1 MARDAK
7 ISLQP
12 DQTLTEVNE
21 VEISDS
27 NARGRDPS
35 AISLLNQ
42 KTGTPSKIR
51 SQEPSHFVE
60 STHQRCAGVTS
71 IISRNLSSTFGSTW

>member
-1 MARDAK
+1 MARDAQ

-12 DQTLTEVNE
+12 DQTLAEVNE
-21 VEISDS
+21 IEISDS
-27 NARGRDPS
+27 NARRRDPS

-51 SQEPSHFVE
+51 LKEP
-60 STHQRCAGVTS
+60 
-71 IISRNLSSTFGSTW
+71 

>member
-12 DQTLTEVNE
+12 DRALAEVNE
-21 VEISDS
+21 VEMSDS
-27 NARGRDPS
+27 HARGRDPS
-35 AISLLNQ
+35 AISLLKQ

-51 SQEPSHFVE
+51 LKEP
-60 STHQRCAGVTS
+60 
-71 IISRNLSSTFGSTW
+71 